1 MQENVSYIPKRLP
14 VYGHFDVVV
23 IGGGTAGAAAA
34 ISAAE
39 EGLKTL
45 VLEKNGSM
53 GGTQTNGFAVP
64 TMFNGIENNPLTP
77 VDNEINRRLAEMGA
91 YELRPNNDG
100 YFNPVY
106 MQMVLEQLL
115 VEKGGKILYFT
126 PVVDVVMDGKKIQYA
141 VIYNNGGLQAV
152 FAECFI
158 DASGDAEVCRMSGA
172 ELTGGNSAGLNQHVT
187 LRFEV
192 ANVDHTRFKEQ
203 CQRFREEGTL
213 FRHFLEEEAKKGNL
227 DPEYAT
233 TCQAFP
239 VLGKPNCLSFNGP
252 WVGERCE
259 NVADPEIIS
268 EKMIAGRKQIYG
280 VFSTYKKY
288 AEGFENAYISAIAQT
303 LGIRESRRVIAEYTL
318 TVDDIFNHAKFP
330 DGIGASNYHLDAHG
344 EANFSADFMAY
355 KPIDPAE
362 HYYEI
367 PFRSLIPKGID
378 NLLVVGRCA
387 GTDFLAQS
395 TTRIQHTCRYMGEA
409 AGIACRLAIESKKAF
424 RDVDGRLVRR
434 CMANK
439 GAVILQK
446 EYHTNP

>member
-1 MQENVSYIPKRLP
+1 MQENVLYIPKSLP

-45 VLEKNGSM
+45 VLERNGSM

-77 VDNEINRRLAEMGA
+77 VDNEINSRLAEMGA
-91 YELRPNNDG
+91 YELRPNHDG

-106 MQMVLEQLL
+106 MQAVLEQLL
-115 VEKGGKILYFT
+115 TEKGGKILYFT
-126 PVVDVVMDGKKIQYA
+126 PVVDVVMEDRKIRYA

-152 FAECFI
+152 FADCFI

-172 ELTGGNSAGLNQHVT
+172 ELTGGNSKGLNQHVT

-192 ANVDHTRFKEQ
+192 ANVDHDRYKAQ
-203 CQRFREEGTL
+203 CRRLKDEGTL
-213 FRHFLEEEAKKGNL
+213 FGTFLKEEAKKGNL

-233 TCQAFP
+233 GCQMFP
-239 VLGKPNCLSFNGP
+239 VLGKPNCVSFNGP
-252 WVGERCE
+252 WVGARSC
-259 NVADPEIIS
+259 NAADPEVIS
-268 EKMIAGRKQIYG
+268 EKMIAGRKGILG
-280 VFSTYKKY
+280 VFNTYKKY

-303 LGIRESRRVIAEYTL
+303 LGIRESRRVVTEYTL
-318 TVDDIFNHAKFP
+318 TVDDIFSHAKFP

-367 PFRSLIPKGID
+367 PYRSLVPKGID

-409 AGIACRLAIESKKAF
+409 AGIACRLAIEGKLAF
-424 RDVDGRLVRR
+424 RDVDGKLVRR
-434 CMANK
+434 RMAEK
-439 GAVILQK
+439 GAVILEK
-446 EYHTNP
+446 EHQ

>member
-1 MQENVSYIPKRLP
+1 MHENVLYVPKKLP
-14 VYGHFDVVV
+14 VYGHYDVVV

-64 TMFNGIENNPLTP
+64 TMFNGIKNNPLTS
-77 VDNEINRRLAEMGA
+77 VDNEINSRLAEMGA

-106 MQMVLEQLL
+106 MQMVLEQLVL
-115 VEKGGKILYFT
+115 EKGGKILYFT
-126 PVVDVVMDGKKIQYA
+126 PVVDVVMDGKKIKYV
-141 VIYNNGGLQAV
+141 VIYNNSGLQAV
-152 FAECFI
+152 FADCFI

-172 ELTGGNSAGLNQHVT
+172 ELTGGNRDGLNQHVT

-192 ANVDHTRFKEQ
+192 ADVDHARFKAQ
-203 CQRFREEGTL
+203 CRRFQEEGSL
-213 FRHFLEEEAKKGNL
+213 FRLFLEEEAKKGNL

-233 TCQAFP
+233 TCQVFP

-252 WVGERCE
+252 WVGERSC
-259 NVADPEIIS
+259 NVADPEVIS
-268 EKMIAGRKQIYG
+268 EKMIAGRKKIYG
-280 VFSTYKKY
+280 VFNAYKKY

-303 LGIRESRRVIAEYTL
+303 LGVRESRRVVAEYTL
-318 TVDDIFNHAKFP
+318 TVDDIFNHTKFP

-355 KPIDPAE
+355 KPIAPEE

-367 PFRSLIPKGID
+367 PFRSLIPRGID

-409 AGIACRLAIESKKAF
+409 AGIACRFAIESKKAF
-424 RDVDGRLVRR
+424 RDIDGKLIRR
-434 CMANK
+434 RMADK

-446 EYHTNP
+446 EY

>member
-1 MQENVSYIPKRLP
+1 MRENILYVPKSLP

-39 EGLKTL
+39 EGLNTL
-45 VLEKNGSM
+45 VLERNGSM

-64 TMFNGIENNPLTP
+64 TMFNGIKNNPLTP
-77 VDNEINRRLAEMGA
+77 VDNEINSRLAEMGA

-115 VEKGGKILYFT
+115 IEKGGKILYFT
-126 PVVDVVMDGKKIQYA
+126 SVVDVVMESKKIRYA
-141 VIYNNGGLQAV
+141 VIYNNGGMQAV
-152 FAECFI
+152 FADRFI

-172 ELTGGNSAGLNQHVT
+172 DFTGGNSEGLNQHVT

-192 ANVDHTRFKEQ
+192 ANVDYNRFKAQ
-203 CQRFREEGTL
+203 CQRFQDEGSH
-213 FRHFLEEEAKKGNL
+213 FRLFLEEEAKNGNL
-227 DPEYAT
+227 DPDYAT
-233 TCQAFP
+233 TCQMFP
-239 VLGKPNCLSFNGP
+239 VLGKPNCVSFNGP
-252 WVGERCE
+252 WVGERSR
-259 NVADPEIIS
+259 NAADPEVIS
-268 EKMIAGRKQIYG
+268 EKMIVGRKRIYG
-280 VFSTYKKY
+280 VFNTYKKY
-288 AEGFENAYISAIAQT
+288 AEGFENAYISAVAQT
-303 LGIRESRRVIAEYTL
+303 LGIRESRRVVAEYTL
-318 TVDDIFNHAKFP
+318 TVDDIFNHAKFS
-330 DGIGASNYHLDAHG
+330 DGIGVSNYHLDAHG

-355 KPIDPAE
+355 KPINPAE

-409 AGIACRLAIESKKAF
+409 AGIACRLAIESKCAF
-424 RDVDGRLVRR
+424 RDLDGKMVRKR
-434 CMANK
+434 MADK
-439 GAVILQK
+439 GAILLQK
-446 EYHTNP
+446 DCK

>member
-1 MQENVSYIPKRLP
+1 MEEKVLYTPKSLP

-45 VLEKNGSM
+45 VLERNGSM

-77 VDNEINRRLAEMGA
+77 VDNEINGRLAELGA

-126 PVVDVVMDGKKIQYA
+126 PVVDVVMEGQKIRYA

-152 FAECFI
+152 FADCFI
-158 DASGDAEVCRMSGA
+158 DASGDAEICRMSGA

-192 ANVDHTRFKEQ
+192 ANVDNARYKAQ
-203 CQRFREEGTL
+203 CQRLRDEGSL
-213 FRHFLEEEAKKGNL
+213 FRLFLEEEAKKGNL

-233 TCQAFP
+233 SCQTFP
-239 VLGKPNCLSFNGP
+239 VLGKPDCLSFNGP
-252 WVGERCE
+252 WVGERSS
-259 NVADPEIIS
+259 NIADPEVIS
-268 EKMIAGRKQIYG
+268 EKMIDGRKRILG
-280 VFSTYKKY
+280 VFNAYKKY
-288 AEGFENAYISAIAQT
+288 AEGFENSYISAIAQT
-303 LGIRESRRVIAEYTL
+303 LGIRESRRVVAEYTL
-318 TVDDIFNHAKFP
+318 TVEDIFNHAKFP

-355 KPIDPAE
+355 KPIAPGE

-367 PFRSLIPKGID
+367 PYRSLIPKGID

-409 AGIACRLAIESKKAF
+409 AGIACRLAIGAKCAF
-424 RDVDGRLVRR
+424 RDVDGKLVRR
-434 CMANK
+434 RMAQK
-439 GAVILQK
+439 GAVLLQK
-446 EYHTNP
+446 EYE

>member
-1 MQENVSYIPKRLP
+1 MGEAIFYAPKELP
-14 VYGHFDVVV
+14 VYGRFDVVV
-23 IGGGTAGAAAA
+23 VGGGTAGAAAA

-39 EGLKTL
+39 EGLNTL
-45 VLEKNGSM
+45 VLERNGSM

-115 VEKGGKILYFT
+115 EEKGGKILYFT
-126 PVVDVVMDGKKIQYA
+126 SVVDAVMDGKKIQYA

-152 FAECFI
+152 FADCFI
-158 DASGDAEVCRMSGA
+158 DATGDAEVCRMSGA

-192 ANVDHTRFKEQ
+192 ADVDHDRFKAQ
-203 CQRFREEGTL
+203 CRRFREEGTL
-213 FRHFLEEEAKKGNL
+213 FRSFLEEEAQKGNL
-227 DPEYAT
+227 DPAFAT

-252 WVGERCE
+252 WVGERSC
-259 NVADPEIIS
+259 NIADPEVIS
-268 EKMIAGRKQIYG
+268 EKMIAGRKGIYG
-280 VFSTYKKY
+280 VFNAYKKY
-288 AEGFENAYISAIAQT
+288 AEGFENAYISAVAQT
-303 LGIRESRRVIAEYTL
+303 LGIRESRRVVAEYTL
-318 TVDDIFNHAKFP
+318 TVDDIFSHAKFP

-344 EANFSADFMAY
+344 EANFSADFMRY
-355 KPIDPAE
+355 EPVSPEE

-378 NLLVVGRCA
+378 NLLAVGRCA

-409 AGIACRLAIESKKAF
+409 AGIACRFAIREKKAF
-424 RDVDGRLVRR
+424 RDVDGRSVRR
-434 CMANK
+434 RMAEK
-439 GAVILQK
+439 GAVLLQK
-446 EYHTNP
+446 EYE

>member
-1 MQENVSYIPKRLP
+1 MQEYISYIPKELP

-39 EGLKTL
+39 EGLNTL

-64 TMFNGIENNPLTP
+64 TMFNGIENNPLSP
-77 VDNEINRRLAEMGA
+77 VDNEINSRLAQMGA

-100 YFNPVY
+100 HFNPVC

-126 PVVDVVMDGKKIQYA
+126 PVVDVVMDGKKIKYA

-152 FAECFI
+152 FADCFI

-172 ELTGGNSAGLNQHVT
+172 ELTGGNSEGLNQHVT

-192 ANVDHTRFKEQ
+192 ANVDYDRFKAQ
-203 CQRFREEGTL
+203 CQRLRENGSRFL
-213 FRHFLEEEAKKGNL
+213 YFLEEEAKKGNL

-233 TCQAFP
+233 ICQTFP
-239 VLGKPNCLSFNGP
+239 VLGKPDCLSFNGP
-252 WVGERCE
+252 WVGERSH
-259 NVADPEIIS
+259 NVADPEVIS
-268 EKMIAGRKQIYG
+268 EKMIAGRKRIFG
-280 VFSTYKKY
+280 VFNTYKNF
-288 AEGFENAYISAIAQT
+288 AEGFEDAYISAIAQT
-303 LGIRESRRVIAEYTL
+303 LGIRESRRVVAEYTL
-318 TVDDIFNHAKFP
+318 TVNDVFRHAKFP

-355 KPIDPAE
+355 EPIDPAE

-367 PFRSLIPKGID
+367 PFRSLIPRGID

-409 AGIACRLAIESKKAF
+409 AGIACRLAIEGKSAF
-424 RDVDGRLVRR
+424 RDVDGKLVRR
-434 CMANK
+434 RMADK
-439 GAVILQK
+439 GAVLLQK
-446 EYHTNP
+446 EYN

>member
-1 MQENVSYIPKRLP
+1 MKENVSYVPKSLP

-39 EGLKTL
+39 EGLNTL
-45 VLEKNGSM
+45 LLERNGSM

-64 TMFNGIENNPLTP
+64 TMFNGIENNPLCA
-77 VDNEINRRLAEMGA
+77 VDNEINSRLAEMGA

-106 MQMVLEQLL
+106 MQMVLEQL
-115 VEKGGKILYFT
+115 VIEKGGKILYFT
-126 PVVDVVMDGKKIQYA
+126 PVVDVVMDGQKIQYA
-141 VIYNNGGLQAV
+141 VIYNNGGMQAV
-152 FAECFI
+152 FADCFI

-172 ELTGGNSAGLNQHVT
+172 ELVGGNSEGLNQHVT

-192 ANVDHTRFKEQ
+192 VDVDHQRFKAQ
-203 CQRFREEGTL
+203 CQRMRQEGKPFKDML
-213 FRHFLEEEAKKGNL
+213 KEEAEKGNIA
-227 DPEYAT
+227 PEHAT

-252 WVGERCE
+252 WVGERTC
-259 NVADPEIIS
+259 NAADPEIVT
-268 EKMIAGRKQIYG
+268 EKMISGRKGIYG
-280 VFSTYKKY
+280 VFNAYKKY
-288 AEGFENAYISAIAQT
+288 GEGFENAYISAIAQT
-303 LGIRESRRVIAEYTL
+303 LGIRESRRVVAEYTL
-318 TVDDIFNHAKFP
+318 TVEDIFSHAKFP

-355 KPIDPAE
+355 KPIDPSE

-409 AGIACRLAIESKKAF
+409 AGIACRLAIAEKKAF
-424 RDVDGRLVRR
+424 RDLDGKLVRR
-434 CMANK
+434 RMADK
-439 GAVILQK
+439 GAVVLQK
-446 EYHTNP
+446 EYK

>member
-1 MQENVSYIPKRLP
+1 MQENALYLPKSLP

-45 VLEKNGSM
+45 VLERNGSM

-77 VDNEINRRLAEMGA
+77 VDNEINSRLAEMGA
-91 YELRPNNDG
+91 YELRPNHDG

-106 MQMVLEQLL
+106 MQAVLEQLL
-115 VEKGGKILYFT
+115 TEKGGKILYFT
-126 PVVDVVMDGKKIQYA
+126 PVVDVVMEDRKIRYA

-152 FAECFI
+152 FADCFI

-172 ELTGGNSAGLNQHVT
+172 ELTGGNSKGLNQHVT

-192 ANVDHTRFKEQ
+192 ANVDHDRYKAQ
-203 CQRFREEGTL
+203 CRRLKDEGTL
-213 FRHFLEEEAKKGNL
+213 FGTFLKEEAKKGNL
-227 DPEYAT
+227 DPEYAAS
-233 TCQAFP
+233 CQMFP
-239 VLGKPNCLSFNGP
+239 VLGKPNCVSFNGP
-252 WVGERCE
+252 WVGARSC
-259 NVADPEIIS
+259 NAADPEVIS
-268 EKMIAGRKQIYG
+268 EKMIAGRKGILG
-280 VFSTYKKY
+280 VFNTYKKY

-303 LGIRESRRVIAEYTL
+303 LGIRESRRVVTEYTL
-318 TVDDIFNHAKFP
+318 TVDDIFSHAKFP

-367 PFRSLIPKGID
+367 PYRSLVPKGID

-409 AGIACRLAIESKKAF
+409 AGIACRLAIEGKLAF
-424 RDVDGRLVRR
+424 RDVDGKLVRR
-434 CMANK
+434 RMAEK
-439 GAVILQK
+439 GAVILEK
-446 EYHTNP
+446 EHQ

>member
-1 MQENVSYIPKRLP
+1 MQENALYLPKSLP

-45 VLEKNGSM
+45 VLERNGSM

-77 VDNEINRRLAEMGA
+77 VDNEINSRLAEMGA

-106 MQMVLEQLL
+106 MQTVLEQLL
-115 VEKGGKILYFT
+115 TEKGGKILYFT
-126 PVVDVVMDGKKIQYA
+126 PVVDVVMDGRKILYA

-152 FAECFI
+152 FADCFI

-172 ELTGGNSAGLNQHVT
+172 ELTGGNSKGLNQHVT

-192 ANVDHTRFKEQ
+192 ANVDHDRYKAQ
-203 CQRFREEGTL
+203 CRRLKDEGTL
-213 FRHFLEEEAKKGNL
+213 FGTFLKEEAKKGNL

-233 TCQAFP
+233 GCQMFP
-239 VLGKPNCLSFNGP
+239 VLGKPNCVSFNGP
-252 WVGERCE
+252 WVGERSC
-259 NVADPEIIS
+259 NAADPEVIS
-268 EKMIAGRKQIYG
+268 EKMIAGRKGILG
-280 VFSTYKKY
+280 VFNTYKKY

-303 LGIRESRRVIAEYTL
+303 LGIRESRRVVTEYTL
-318 TVDDIFNHAKFP
+318 TVDDIFSHAKFP

-367 PFRSLIPKGID
+367 PYRSLVPKGID

-409 AGIACRLAIESKKAF
+409 AGIACRLAIEGKLAF
-424 RDVDGRLVRR
+424 RDVDGKLVRR
-434 CMANK
+434 RMAEK
-439 GAVILQK
+439 GAVILEK
-446 EYHTNP
+446 EHQ

>member
-1 MQENVSYIPKRLP
+1 MQEKIIYGPKSLP
-14 VYGHFDVVV
+14 VYGYFDVVV

-77 VDNEINRRLAEMGA
+77 VDNEINCRLAEMGG
-91 YELRPNNDG
+91 YELKPNNDG

-106 MQMVLEQLL
+106 MQMILEQLL
-115 VEKGGKILYFT
+115 LEKGGKVLYFT
-126 PVVDVVMDGKKIQYA
+126 SVVDVVMEAKKIRYA
-141 VIYNNGGLQAV
+141 VIYNTGGLQAV
-152 FAECFI
+152 FADCFI

-172 ELTGGNSAGLNQHVT
+172 DFTSGNSEGLNQHVT

-192 ANVDHTRFKEQ
+192 ANVDYDRFRLQ
-203 CQRFREEGTL
+203 CQHLRDKGSSFRT
-213 FRHFLEEEAKKGNL
+213 FLEEEAKKGNL

-233 TCQAFP
+233 SCQMFP
-239 VLGKPNCLSFNGP
+239 VLGKPNCVSFNGP
-252 WVGERCE
+252 WVGERSS
-259 NVADPEIIS
+259 NIADPEIVS
-268 EKMIAGRKQIYG
+268 EKMIIGRKRIYG
-280 VFSTYKKY
+280 VFNAYKKY
-288 AEGFENAYISAIAQT
+288 AEGFENAFISAIAQT
-303 LGIRESRRVIAEYTL
+303 LGIRESRRVVAEYTL

-355 KPIDPAE
+355 KPIAPSE

-367 PFRSLIPKGID
+367 PFRSLIPRGID

-409 AGIACRLAIESKKAF
+409 AGIACRLAIEGKTAF
-424 RDVDGRLVRR
+424 RDVDGRIVRR
-434 CMANK
+434 RMADK
-439 GAVILQK
+439 GAVMLQK
-446 EYHTNP
+446 EYK